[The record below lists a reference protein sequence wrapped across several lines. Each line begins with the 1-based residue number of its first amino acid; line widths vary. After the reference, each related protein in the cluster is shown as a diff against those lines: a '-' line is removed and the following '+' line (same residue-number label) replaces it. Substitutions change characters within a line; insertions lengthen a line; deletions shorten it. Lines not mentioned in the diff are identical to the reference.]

1 MGDWSFTLWKE
12 GVASPLFTSPFASC
26 LLSCGAWSPSRPAV
40 IFIGKADGN
49 IDIWD
54 LLDRSHEP
62 SMTVNITAA
71 AVTSMQFINAAT
83 KQLLAVG
90 DDQGTVHVMEVPRI
104 LRRAA
109 NNEKTFTLTFFERE
123 VKRVEYGQRRM
134 EQRKEE
140 LQQNAD
146 KGGED
151 KEGESGADNEA
162 KKRNCSS

>member
-1 MGDWSFTLWKE
+1 
-12 GVASPLFTSPFASC
+12 
-26 LLSCGAWSPSRPAV
+26 
-40 IFIGKADGN
+40 
-49 IDIWD
+49 
-54 LLDRSHEP
+54 
-62 SMTVNITAA
+62 MTVNITAA

-140 LQQNAD
+140 LQQKAD

-151 KEGESGADNEA
+151 KEGESGADKEA
-162 KKRNCSS
+162 KEEELLELTFRAMEETFKEEMGLAEPKKEE